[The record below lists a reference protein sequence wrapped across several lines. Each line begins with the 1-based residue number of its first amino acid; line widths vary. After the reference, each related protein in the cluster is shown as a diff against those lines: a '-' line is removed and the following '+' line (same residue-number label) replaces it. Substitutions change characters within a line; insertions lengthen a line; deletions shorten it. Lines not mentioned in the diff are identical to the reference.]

1 VVPMTRCHLLR
12 DRRHFCNLRTTHSYA
27 AVLDSPCGAVCPSQC
42 PPTSS
47 VDTQRDQRRIACSRI
62 NCREYRS
69 SCNVGYKLWHC
80 TGCRIPSDHDGHL
93 FATPATRRTANSR
106 ADKMTHNVR
115 GVLLV
120 DIMCYGIVTEHK
132 KANGL
137 GNSFL
142 NVPVLALVH
151 VVRLELA
158 VRRSL
163 F

>member
-1 VVPMTRCHLLR
+1 MTRSHFSR
-12 DRRHFCNLRTTHSYA
+12 DRCLSCSLHTMHSYG
-27 AVLDSPCGAVCPSQC
+27 AVPASPCRTVCPPRF
-42 PPTSS
+42 PPISLA
-47 VDTQRDQRRIACSRI
+47 DMQRDQRRIACSRI
-62 NCREYRS
+62 SCREYRS
-69 SCNVGYKLWHC
+69 SCNVGYILWRC
-80 TGCRIPSDHDGHL
+80 TSCRIPSDHDGHL
-93 FATPATRRTANSR
+93 FATPATRRTANIR

-120 DIMCYGIVTEHK
+120 DIMGYGIVTEHE
-132 KANGL
+132 KANGR

-142 NVPVLALVH
+142 NVPVPALVH